1 MLLADDKGADL
12 IVAVGTHATLVEF
25 LDKGRSGMA
34 STFLTRLRVGGKL
47 VDAKGVSRLYRSR
60 ISNLPWRSCWSSAC
74 SPCSSPWPPPPA
86 ARAMLAL
93 VGARWDDVW
102 SPSRRN
108 LHVIDFRYHLVSI
121 VSIFLALAV
130 GIVLGAGPLKEDLG
144 NTLTHEVAQLRQDK
158 TGLRAD
164 LTAAQRG
171 IGARDTWAQQVSPQ
185 VVAGTL
191 TGKTVA
197 VVVAPGADGGVVK
210 DTVATLAA
218 AGAKVGST
226 VTLSEAWV
234 DPDKRT
240 FRNNLAGQL
249 ATLVKVPGGASS
261 PDQLPG
267 AVLSR
272 AILAGS
278 DAATDRLTPEA
289 SQALDGLRTGGL
301 VDVSPEP
308 DHAVLV
314 RGAGRRPG
322 QGCDGGGHR
331 EPGRPTTSSWPGPLD
346 SGGSGAVVVT
356 PTSAGDPTTSGQLVA
371 AVRQDARRQQE
382 RCPPSTTP
390 TCRWA

>member
-1 MLLADDKGADL
+1 M
-12 IVAVGTHATLVEF
+12 
-25 LDKGRSGMA
+25 
-34 STFLTRLRVGGKL
+34 
-47 VDAKGVSRLYRSR
+47 
-60 ISNLPWRSCWSSAC
+60 
-74 SPCSSPWPPPPA
+74 
-86 ARAMLAL
+86 
-93 VGARWDDVW
+93 
-102 SPSRRN
+102 
-108 LHVIDFRYHLVSI
+108 IDFRYHLVSI

-144 NTLTHEVAQLRQDK
+144 NTLTRELTQLRQDK

-171 IGARDTWAQQVSPQ
+171 IGARDTWAEQVSPR

-301 VDVSPEP
+301 VDVSPEQITP
-308 DHAVLV
+308 SSSVVLV
-314 RGAGRRPG
+314 GGPVKGATAEDTASRVTDYVQLAR
-322 QGCDGGGHR
+322 
-331 EPGRPTTSSWPGPLD
+331 SMD

-356 PTSAGDPTTSGQLVA
+356 PTSAGDPTISGQLVA
-371 AVRQDARRQQE
+371 AVRQDRDANKSV
-382 RCPPSTTP
+382 STVDDANVPMGLTTVVQALAEQYAGGVGQYGLAGDAKAVLP
-390 TCRWA
+390 EPAQR